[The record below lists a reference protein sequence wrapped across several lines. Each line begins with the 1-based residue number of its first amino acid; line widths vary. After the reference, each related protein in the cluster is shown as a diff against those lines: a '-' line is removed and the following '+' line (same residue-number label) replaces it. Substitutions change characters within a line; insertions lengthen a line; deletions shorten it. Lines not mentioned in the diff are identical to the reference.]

1 MFFDSKQFQV
11 MTGSLQA
18 LSMQQQMILHN
29 LANVETPGYKSKSV
43 SLVDTLADE
52 QNRYDLKAVITTD
65 DNTSV
70 RPDGNNV
77 DTDMESMKLY
87 ENYVTQLAMYQKITG
102 QFTNFRYV
110 MSQFTR

>member
-43 SLVDTLADE
+43 SFVDTLADE
-52 QNRYDLKAVITTD
+52 QNR
-65 DNTSV
+65 
-70 RPDGNNV
+70 
-77 DTDMESMKLY
+77 SMKLY
-87 ENYVTQLAMYQKITG
+87 ENYVTQLAMYQIITG

>member
-1 MFFDSKQFQV
+1 M
-11 MTGSLQA
+11 
-18 LSMQQQMILHN
+18 
-29 LANVETPGYKSKSV
+29 ETPGYKSKSV
-43 SLVDTLADE
+43 SFVDTLADE

>member
-1 MFFDSKQFQV
+1 MLFRS
-11 MTGSLQA
+11 
-18 LSMQQQMILHN
+18 
-29 LANVETPGYKSKSV
+29 
-43 SLVDTLADE
+43 
-52 QNRYDLKAVITTD
+52 
-65 DNTSV
+65 
-70 RPDGNNV
+70 NV

>member
-1 MFFDSKQFQV
+1 M
-11 MTGSLQA
+11 
-18 LSMQQQMILHN
+18 
-29 LANVETPGYKSKSV
+29 
-43 SLVDTLADE
+43 DTLADE
-52 QNRYDLKAVITTD
+52 RNRYDLKAVITTH